1 MMKRRN
7 NIRTFPT
14 GMKFIDSDHSNVGND
29 EHFLMSG
36 SVTITETDATTGEV
50 LRVDEDHNIVVKTS
64 RNALI
69 RRIAE
74 DQNLYKIRRVI
85 IGSDVGNGTFDDPEP
100 PTLSTT
106 YSDMIP
112 VYDTGS
118 QENQITITYP
128 TPLSISFAIF
138 LSGQQVMQEHP
149 GEDSVGFTSIG
160 LFSMGN
166 DQTTGVPNAFAYR
179 RFPLRSITENINI
192 SILWNLYYGDFA
204 FISEFDYSVTPVTR
218 YVVPYDDL
226 EFIWFDPLTGTA
238 PELTVGQKELVYYT
252 DWNVSATS
260 GTSSFST
267 NMSRSSRYVHYQ
279 ELDDEIG
286 SSYEYSPITTTAPAL
301 LESPPAGWDR
311 IYVDDLPWHEES
323 FSVLEGADPPA
334 TFGDVLE
341 WEISTSPSG
350 FEVIMYPDGTFA
362 FGEGDDGSTQSF
374 SYKLWRESDY
384 TWYGPAT
391 VTVEEVV

>member
-1 MMKRRN
+1 MKRRN

-14 GMKFIDSDHSNVGND
+14 GMKFIDSDYSSNAGND

-50 LRVDEDHNIVVKTS
+50 LRVDEDHNIVVRTS

-74 DQNLYKIRRVI
+74 DQNLYRIRRVI
-85 IGSDVGNGTFDDPEP
+85 IGNDVGNGTFDDPEP
-100 PTLSTT
+100 PTLNTT
-106 YSDMIP
+106 YSDMSP

-118 QENQITITYP
+118 QENQITVTYP
-128 TPLSISFAIF
+128 SPLSISFAIF

-192 SILWNLYYGDFA
+192 SILWNLFYGEFA
-204 FISEFDYSVTPVTR
+204 FVNTFDYSVTPVTR
-218 YVVPYDDL
+218 YRHPRDL
-226 EFIWFDPLTGTA
+226 NFVWFDEATGVA

-279 ELDDEIG
+279 TLVGEIG
-286 SSYEYSPITTTAPAL
+286 SAYEYSSITTTTPTL

-341 WEISTSPSG
+341 WEIYTTPSG

-374 SYKLWRESDY
+374 QYKLWRQSDY
-384 TWYGPAT
+384 TWYGPET
-391 VTVEEVV
+391 VTVEEAV